1 MTASPYSDSLLD
13 RVRPATRRNQCIRAK
28 RSRPGFWRTAFGQ
41 EISDATMLT
50 SAWHPVVVPA
60 LKPMTLSERSAYWRI
75 TSDHSVLEYMLTI
88 QEHLAWTQRN
98 LEREAWYLAEL
109 Y

>member
-1 MTASPYSDSLLD
+1 MTARPYSDSFLD
-13 RVRPATRRNQCIRAK
+13 RVRSTTRRNQCIRAK

-50 SAWHPVVVPA
+50 SAWHPVVVPS
-60 LKPMTLSERSAYWRI
+60 LKPMTLSERSTYWRI
-75 TSDHSVLEYMLTI
+75 TSDSSVLEYMLTI

-98 LEREAWYLAEL
+98 REREAWYLR
-109 Y
+109 